1 MILDEPTAGVDPV
14 SPRVFWGVIHRLARS
29 GITIL
34 VTTHYMDEAESCDL
48 LGFIYRGQ
56 LMLLLFSAC
65 FVICA
70 LAMGMIISTIAK
82 TQLQAMQMAL
92 LLLLPSVLLS
102 GFVFPREAMPEPIYL
117 MGFAM
122 PLTYY
127 LQIIRGIVLKGGGI
141 DALLQETGLLLFFTF
156 LLIFVAVMR
165 FKKRLD

>member
-1 MILDEPTAGVDPV
+1 
-14 SPRVFWGVIHRLARS
+14 
-29 GITIL
+29 
-34 VTTHYMDEAESCDL
+34 
-48 LGFIYRGQ
+48 
-56 LMLLLFSAC
+56 MLLLFSAC